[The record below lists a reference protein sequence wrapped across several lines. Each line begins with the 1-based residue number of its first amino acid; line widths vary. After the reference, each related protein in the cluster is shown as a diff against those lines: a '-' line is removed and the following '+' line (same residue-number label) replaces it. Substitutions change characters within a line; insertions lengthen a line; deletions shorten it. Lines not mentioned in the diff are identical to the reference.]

1 MILGPDKIR
10 RSGCPEEVIL
20 CLCSDLEDGGSQVA
34 GMDKARGRRM
44 VGNKPGA
51 RPCAHGGYVKES
63 DLPRGN
69 VKPLKSLHLRVG
81 EGRDKQ
87 TFQVYNRSHCPLYRE
102 WVGRHERQFE

>member
-1 MILGPDKIR
+1 MILGSDKIR
-10 RSGCPEEVIL
+10 RSGTASFPEEVIL

-63 DLPRGN
+63 DLLSRSN

-81 EGRDKQ
+81 EGRNK
-87 TFQVYNRSHCPLYRE
+87 
-102 WVGRHERQFE
+102 